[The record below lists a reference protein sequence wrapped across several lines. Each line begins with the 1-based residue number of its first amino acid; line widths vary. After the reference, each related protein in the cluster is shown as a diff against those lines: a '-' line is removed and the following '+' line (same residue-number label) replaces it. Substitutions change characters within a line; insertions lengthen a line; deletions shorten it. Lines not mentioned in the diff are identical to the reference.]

1 MNETMITMSG
11 VVVTDLKKGEARG
24 MSVVSFRLLSTV
36 RRWERSRGW
45 HDADHNFVTVTC
57 WKNLADNVAS
67 SVKKGDP
74 LLIFGR
80 MRVRPWDTADRVGS
94 TVEID
99 AYAVG
104 HDMNRGTSA
113 FRSNKEVEAGR
124 SETDEGLKQ
133 VHWHVEEQSRGVE
146 QAVFEA
152 RRNGANGSTDV
163 TAVALGINGVDAPG
177 KEDDAADIASAAG
190 TERGDRDD
198 GSGVGEAAR
207 VSSTA
212 RGNGA
217 GADDDARI
225 SAGSSAA

>member
-45 HDADHNFVTVTC
+45 YDADHNFVTVTC
-57 WKNLADNVAS
+57 WRNLADNVSS

-74 LLIFGR
+74 LLVFGR
-80 MRVRPWDTADRVGS
+80 MRVRPWDTADRAGA

-113 FRSNKEVEAGR
+113 FRSNKEVESAR

-146 QAVFEA
+146 RAVFDA
-152 RRNGANGSTDV
+152 RRKGTNGSTDL
-163 TAVALGINGVDAPG
+163 TAVALGLDGVIAPI
-177 KEDDAADIASAAG
+177 KKDESDDSSDHG
-190 TERGDRDD
+190 TERAADGDDD
-198 GSGVGEAAR
+198 SKVDEEAA
-207 VSSTA
+207 A
-212 RGNGA
+212 
-217 GADDDARI
+217 
-225 SAGSSAA
+225 